1 MEKNIYKV
9 FTDKGS
15 WQIEACGSHEAFRL
29 ALYYSWRD
37 GEVFR
42 YMESPSERLAF
53 HLCAEDK
60 WGLYKIA
67 FP

>member
-37 GEVFR
+37 GE
-42 YMESPSERLAF
+42 RLAF

-67 FP
+67 IP

>member
-1 MEKNIYKV
+1 MIWKRR
-9 FTDKGS
+9 FTKYSPIKAHGKS
-15 WQIEACGSHEAFRL
+15 KPAAASKPSASH
-29 ALYYSWRD
+29 SITH

-67 FP
+67 IP